1 MVLQINKGTVRF
13 TVFLL
18 SGGFIEICKRRG
30 RRPFQLPAS
39 QRPILRRTLEE
50 EEEEEERPDEEGTN
64 DLMIQRLRERGQQRQ
79 SQQQQQP
86 QCRFCFGT
94 DIDGMCSPC
103 RCSGSAGFVHLQCL
117 RHWQMVSMRNSGTQE
132 TRCRVCQC
140 EFRDLPRR
148 SRREEVMEWFA
159 PTAKDRTRQ
168 YWTAWRDTLL
178 NTLLPQAAD
187 LDCREF
193 NRLAYIVE
201 TVLGCEMR
209 VFYSREIQRGNKLFI
224 WLRKCYKRMEQ
235 THLVTFIAMLSGRML
250 IAGINCLVDEDGIV
264 LRNRHR
270 VQFAIPMVS
279 SLRDILVSLQ
289 TPIEALMRF
298 HMPHI
303 YACAIIQRYPQ
314 FRINCGAFDRQQ
326 QQQQQQQQR
335 RQQSNNGNVFQRF
348 FALGREEAHAISNE
362 SAGGINN
369 RGTTRTNITNNN
381 NNNKRQIPKFSGL
394 RGFNTNQQQ
403 QRRASA

>member
-1 MVLQINKGTVRF
+1 
-13 TVFLL
+13 
-18 SGGFIEICKRRG
+18 
-30 RRPFQLPAS
+30 
-39 QRPILRRTLEE
+39 
-50 EEEEEERPDEEGTN
+50 
-64 DLMIQRLRERGQQRQ
+64 
-79 SQQQQQP
+79 
-86 QCRFCFGT
+86 
-94 DIDGMCSPC
+94 
-103 RCSGSAGFVHLQCL
+103 
-117 RHWQMVSMRNSGTQE
+117 
-132 TRCRVCQC
+132 
-140 EFRDLPRR
+140 
-148 SRREEVMEWFA
+148 
-159 PTAKDRTRQ
+159 
-168 YWTAWRDTLL
+168 
-178 NTLLPQAAD
+178 
-187 LDCREF
+187 
-193 NRLAYIVE
+193 
-201 TVLGCEMR
+201 
-209 VFYSREIQRGNKLFI
+209 
-224 WLRKCYKRMEQ
+224 
-235 THLVTFIAMLSGRML
+235 
-250 IAGINCLVDEDGIV
+250 
-264 LRNRHR
+264 
-270 VQFAIPMVS
+270 MVS